1 MCLMTAIGMAANL
14 IGSAMEA
21 KQKNKIA
28 RQQQQLDFDR
38 AQREKEIGVLNARR
52 QRRETSDLLALQ
64 TALTAG
70 TGGAPSQGSRLLISE
85 NTAREGE
92 FAARLEESNAATKA
106 KAIRDQANIDYA
118 AAMAESS
125 AGLTSGI
132 FKAGTTLLK
141 SDFGKKTFGI
151 G

>member
-1 MCLMTAIGMAANL
+1 MCWMTAIGIASNL

-21 KQKNKIA
+21 KQQNKIA
-28 RQQQQLDFDR
+28 RQQQQLDMQR
-38 AQREKEIGVLNARR
+38 AQREQEIGALNARR

-64 TALTAG
+64 TALRAG
-70 TGGAPSQGSRLLISE
+70 TGGAPGEGSALLISE

-92 FAARLEESNAATKA
+92 FAARLEEANAATKA

-118 AAMAESS
+118 AARAKSS

-141 SDFGKKTFGI
+141 SDFGKKTFGTS
-151 G
+151 